1 MAHFAK
7 VNENNIVET
16 VVVVPDE
23 FEDRGQDYLA
33 NELGMGGTWVK
44 TSYNT
49 SQGQHLNGGT
59 PVRGNFASVGYT
71 YDPSIDIFMPPRP
84 HPNWK
89 IDYTKFKWVPPV
101 AEPEYKEGFAWRWS
115 QTNNEWI
122 KVAL

>member
-16 VVVVPDE
+16 VVVVPDDVE
-23 FEDRGQDYLA
+23 NRGQDYLA
-33 NELGMGGTWVK
+33 NELGMGGKWIK
-44 TSYNT
+44 CSYNT
-49 SQGQHLNGGT
+49 LHGQHKTGGT
-59 PVRGNFASVGYT
+59 PLRGNFPSVGYI
-71 YDPSIDIFMPPRP
+71 YEEIVDAFIPPKQ

-89 IDYTKFKWVPPV
+89 IDYTAFKWVPPI
-101 AEPEYKEGFAWRWS
+101 AEPEYEEGFAWRWS